1 MSNVLTSL
9 FPPGVAAVELRESGD
24 VESLWPSEAA
34 CVSRAVPQR
43 VQEFAAGRQCA
54 RRAMAEFGIRDF
66 PLLMASDRR
75 PLWPDTLTGSITH
88 TRGFCAA
95 AVAER
100 ARLGALGLDSEV
112 AGDVGEHLWS
122 AICLPQELAWLD
134 ALPRRD
140 RAVAAT
146 LLFSAKEALYKC
158 QYPLFAERLDFH
170 DVQIAP
176 IEWGRLRGAFTLR
189 PTRRVAIIEA
199 ARVPLVVQ
207 YVFHDEFVSTA
218 VAMPSGSR
226 DPQ

>member
-1 MSNVLTSL
+1 MSKALADL
-9 FPPGVAAVELRESGD
+9 FPPGVAVAELREPGD

-34 CVSRAVPQR
+34 CVSRAVPLR

-54 RRAMAEFGIRDF
+54 RRAMAEFGVRDF

-75 PLWPDTLTGSITH
+75 PLWPDTLAGSITH

-112 AGDVGEHLWS
+112 ADGVTEHLWP

-134 ALPRRD
+134 GLPGDERT
-140 RAVAAT
+140 AAAT
-146 LLFSAKEALYKC
+146 LLFSAKEALHKC
-158 QYPLFAERLDFH
+158 QYPLFAQRLDFH
-170 DVQIAP
+170 DLQIAP
-176 IEWGRLRGAFTLR
+176 IEWGRLRGAFTVR
-189 PTRRVAIIEA
+189 PARPIAIIEA

-207 YVFHDEFVSTA
+207 YLFHDEFVSTGVALPAA
-218 VAMPSGSR
+218 VP
-226 DPQ
+226 

>member
-112 AGDVGEHLWS
+112 AGDVAEHLW
-122 AICLPQELAWLD
+122 AGHLPAPGAGMARCAAAPGPRCRGD
-134 ALPRRD
+134 IALLREGGAVQVPIPAVRRTIGFSRCAD
-140 RAVAAT
+140 CPHRVGAAT
-146 LLFSAKEALYKC
+146 RCVHPSPHPAGC
-158 QYPLFAERLDFH
+158 H
-170 DVQIAP
+170 H
-176 IEWGRLRGAFTLR
+176 RGCAG
-189 PTRRVAIIEA
+189 A
-199 ARVPLVVQ
+199 ARGPVRLP
-207 YVFHDEFVSTA
+207 
-218 VAMPSGSR
+218 
-226 DPQ
+226 

>member
-9 FPPGVAAVELRESGD
+9 FPPGVAAVELRECGD

-34 CVSRAVPQR
+34 CVSRAVPER

-66 PLLMASDRR
+66 PLLMASDRQ

-100 ARLGALGLDSEV
+100 ERHGALGLDSEV
-112 AGDVGEHLWS
+112 AGEVGEHLW
-122 AICLPQELAWLD
+122 AAVCLPQELAWLD
-134 ALPRRD
+134 ALARED
-140 RAVAAT
+140 RAAAAT

-158 QYPLFAERLDFH
+158 QYPLFAQRLDFH
-170 DVQIAP
+170 DC
-176 IEWGRLRGAFTLR
+176 RLPPSSGGGH
-189 PTRRVAIIEA
+189 A
-199 ARVPLVVQ
+199 ARSPFAPPVALPSSRPLVCRSWS
-207 YVFHDEFVSTA
+207 STCSTTNSF
-218 VAMPSGSR
+218 PPRSR
-226 DPQ
+226 CRPGRVDPQ